1 MRAEW
6 ERIKERKGVAAGD
19 KGVKGEK
26 KTQILSWPWINKV
39 YSTTVTLYTVTEK
52 PINPNNNG
60 IDYTG
65 VLQN

>member
-26 KTQILSWPWINKV
+26 KHKF
-39 YSTTVTLYTVTEK
+39 
-52 PINPNNNG
+52 
-60 IDYTG
+60 
-65 VLQN
+65 